1 MSSRNSTLSPSSA
14 ATGNRPEKTAAG
26 GAAGVEI
33 VGFPQ
38 ILYTRIFG
46 DPDTL
51 FVPLLDAAR
60 EAFAMS
66 ERLSSHG
73 ENQANAVMLSGMQLA
88 SSLLRDS
95 SFSLMAKGTAHEN
108 IYTVDLTEGTL
119 HVLTRLY
126 AVVSRRTS
134 FFKIEIAGKL
144 TTGPFIARNPI
155 NGDVIMQIEEQQI
168 RQPNF
173 FSASLAQDCLRA
185 QIEHE
190 RFGQSDKASGPD
202 AHSEL
207 RLTVVTANQKV
218 PVTLRQKEAG
228 SNWDIIDA
236 RHQEWVGSLT
246 PEMEKHLNAV
256 TAFIQELFAQK

>member
-14 ATGNRPEKTAAG
+14 ATGNRPEKAAAG

-38 ILYTRIFG
+38 ILYTRTFG

-51 FVPLLDAAR
+51 FVPLLGAAR

-134 FFKIEIAGKL
+134 FFKVEIAGKL
-144 TTGPFIARNPI
+144 ASGPFIARNPI
-155 NGDVIMQIEEQQI
+155 SGDVIMQIEERQI

-185 QIEHE
+185 QIEQE
-190 RFGQSDKASGPD
+190 RFGHSDKASGPE

-207 RLTVVTANQKV
+207 RLNVIIANQKI
-218 PVTLRQKEAG
+218 PVTLRQKESG
-228 SNWDIIDA
+228 GNWDIVDG
-236 RHQEWVGSLT
+236 RRQEWVGSL
-246 PEMEKHLNAV
+246 PAEIERHLKAV
-256 TAFIQELFAQK
+256 TAFIQELFAHK